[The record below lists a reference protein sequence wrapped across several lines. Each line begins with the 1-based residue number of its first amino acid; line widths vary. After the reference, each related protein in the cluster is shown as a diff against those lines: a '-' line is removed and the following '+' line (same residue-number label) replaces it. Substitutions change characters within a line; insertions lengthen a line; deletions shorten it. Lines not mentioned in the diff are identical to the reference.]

1 MNFWLY
7 LISPL
12 KDFLA
17 YSQMNK
23 WYKKIVIEDKV
34 QGRSQGWHPT
44 HWAGQMK
51 NIIRELQGIVHVVCR
66 LEIPKKVI
74 FN

>member
-1 MNFWLY
+1 MV
-7 LISPL
+7 
-12 KDFLA
+12 
-17 YSQMNK
+17 Q
-23 WYKKIVIEDKV
+23 KKIVIEDKV
-34 QGRSQGWHPT
+34 QGRSQGWHQT

-51 NIIRELQGIVHVVCR
+51 NIIRELQGAVHVVCR